1 MADRPTP
8 LDTDPLLAE
17 ILEIAASLD
26 REELRLDL
34 SDPALVG
41 LVDRAVAPYEH
52 ALTTPEG
59 VAEAREKA
67 TLALAAH
74 PDIDAILEQERA
86 RLAKQGS
93 GVQAK
98 RSAGR
103 LEEVARSKRAKAG
116 R

>member
-1 MADRPTP
+1 MTARP
-8 LDTDPLLAE
+8 
-17 ILEIAASLD
+17 AAP
-26 REELRLDL
+26 R
-34 SDPALVG
+34 

-52 ALTTPEG
+52 TLTLEG
-59 VAEAREKA
+59 LAEARETA
-67 TLALAAH
+67 TFALATH

-93 GVQAK
+93 GVQAT

-103 LEEVARSKRAKAG
+103 LADVARRRKQGKAG